1 MLEGFAAAGWGEQ
14 QVLEVVM
21 AVAIKTMSNY
31 TNAIARVPLDAVVQ
45 NEV

>member
-1 MLEGFAAAGWGEQ
+1 MLDAFSEAGWTSQ
-14 QVLEVVM
+14 QVLEIIL

-45 NEV
+45 QEA